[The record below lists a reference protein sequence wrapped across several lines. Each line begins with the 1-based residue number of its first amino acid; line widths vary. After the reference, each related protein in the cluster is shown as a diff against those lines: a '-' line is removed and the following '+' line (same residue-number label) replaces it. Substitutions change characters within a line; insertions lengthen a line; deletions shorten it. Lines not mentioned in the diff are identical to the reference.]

1 MKGKSR
7 IIARGLLGSKR
18 TKRYKEAK
26 EELCRR
32 ACHDPVA
39 RRALRNIAPDA
50 HREVPLAQIQATRER
65 LMEQSGGANTLR
77 IRNEFVDRGGDFF
90 GDHQVHAE
98 QGHQKTGCR
107 RSPIGDSACQRKL
120 RRGTYPTRE
129 C

>member
-32 ACHDPVA
+32 ARRDPVA
-39 RRALRNIAPDA
+39 RRALRDIAPDA

-77 IRNEFVDRGGDFF
+77 IRNEFVDRGVISSEIIKSMQNKGTRK
-90 GDHQVHAE
+90 
-98 QGHQKTGCR
+98 QGAAAPQ
-107 RSPIGDSACQRKL
+107 
-120 RRGTYPTRE
+120 
-129 C
+129 